1 MAMQDDHRDYYEVL
15 HVSRDAPLEI
25 IRSSYRMLM
34 QRLKNHPDL
43 GGDPAVAARINEAYA
58 VLKNAEQRVAYDARL
73 DLMGQIARG
82 FPEDQPNDQP
92 ESPEE
97 PARILDPMRECVFCE
112 TPHDRGS
119 VVEDDAGCQT
129 CGSPLAAAKEQR
141 IGTIDQRAVD
151 RIGKQQKITFYTHW
165 PQRRGFKGHT
175 EDISLNGLR
184 FSTRRDLTKG
194 QRIKIVSD
202 VVEAVAHVT
211 HCIHERRGWATHC
224 VAGVSFITLRF
235 VRSVGGFVSD
245 RV

>member
-1 MAMQDDHRDYYEVL
+1 MTMQDDDRDYYEVL

-25 IRSSYRMLM
+25 IRGSYRMLM

-58 VLKNAEQRVAYDARL
+58 VLRNAEQRAAYDARL
-73 DLMGQIARG
+73 DLMGQIAQG
-82 FPEDQPNDQP
+82 LPEEQP
-92 ESPEE
+92 EAPEE

-119 VVEDDAGCQT
+119 IVEDHTGCQT

-141 IGTIDQRAVD
+141 IGTVDQRAVE
-151 RIGKQQKITFYTHW
+151 RIGKKQKITFYTHW
-165 PQRRGFKGHT
+165 PQRRGFRGHT

-184 FSTRRDLTKG
+184 FSTRRDLKTG
-194 QRIKIVSD
+194 QRLKIVSN

-211 HCIHERRGWATHC
+211 HCGHERRGWATHC
-224 VAGVSFITLRF
+224 IAGVSFITLRF
-235 VRSVGGFVSD
+235 VRSVGGLVSE